1 MVATTGD
8 NYVGAAEKQLREKL
22 GELYSNVASNF
33 TAPSASQLENM
44 EAIKELFDNSMK
56 EFKTLKAKN
65 ESSIKKQAVLTG
77 IPFVL
82 KTFEEFTAE

>member
-1 MVATTGD
+1 
-8 NYVGAAEKQLREKL
+8 
-22 GELYSNVASNF
+22 
-33 TAPSASQLENM
+33 M

-56 EFKTLKAKN
+56 EFKTLKVKN
-65 ESSIKKQAVLTG
+65 EFSIKKQAVLTG